1 MINVFE
7 ANRRTFCNTFL
18 DNIVELQI
26 LRACEEGKYELSID
40 LSEYD
45 LKTRNLIV
53 DALKEKGFRVTD
65 ESEITLEPVY
75 GVYLIEWYDNVVGE
89 VKEKNNANLWEL

>member
-18 DNIVELQI
+18 DNIVEVQI

-53 DALKEKGFRVTD
+53 DALEKKGFRVTD
-65 ESEITLEPVY
+65 ESEVTLEPTY
-75 GVYLIEWYDNVVGE
+75 GVYFVEWYDDVIGE
-89 VKEKNNANLWEL
+89 IGIKKEN

>member
-53 DALKEKGFRVTD
+53 NALREKGFRVTD

-75 GVYLIEWYDNVVGE
+75 GNYLIEWYDNVVGE
-89 VKEKNNANLWEL
+89 VKEKNNAELWEL

>member
-7 ANRRTFCNTFL
+7 ANRRTFCSTFL
-18 DNIVELQI
+18 DNIVEVQI

-40 LSEYD
+40 LSEYE

-53 DALKEKGFRVTD
+53 DAIRERGFLVTD
-65 ESEITLEPVY
+65 ESEVTLEPTY
-75 GVYLIEWYDNVVGE
+75 GTYLIEWCDNVVGE